1 MTHSR
6 HLRERFRHARGP
18 QLWQRV
24 GKVPLMSV
32 AALGAVTFATLP
44 ATQSLS
50 ATAHTDQ
57 SAVVDLAAAPGHT
70 VLGATATPTKNADA
84 TAKAGEAA
92 KPADATKAD
101 ATKAETKKAGTKKA
115 ETEKAETKK
124 AEPAA
129 PAKLE
134 LYYQYGVQTT
144 PWYCGPAATR
154 MALSARGI
162 YPSQDDLAGRL
173 GTTVNGTNS
182 SADIARVLN
191 AMTKSSQYQAT
202 SVPSKSVTKQQVEKL
217 RSDIVD
223 AVRHGYPVVMNIAGS
238 ATDLGGATRSFPGG
252 HYITVVGYGDNGTRA
267 KIGDSANPLSPSY
280 WIATSELAQWAGTR
294 GYAA

>member
-6 HLRERFRHARGP
+6 HLRERFRHARWP
-18 QLWQRV
+18 RLWQRV
-24 GKVPLMSV
+24 GKVPVMSV

-50 ATAHTDQ
+50 ATTAAQTEK
-57 SAVVDLAAAPGHT
+57 SSVVDLVPG
-70 VLGATATPTKNADA
+70 LSATA
-84 TAKAGEAA
+84 TAKAGAATRPAKPAEMTKAEAA
-92 KPADATKAD
+92 KTEP
-101 ATKAETKKAGTKKA
+101 KKA
-115 ETEKAETKK
+115 EPRKAEPKK

-182 SADIARVLN
+182 SVEIARVLN
-191 AMTKSSQYQAT
+191 AMTKTSQYQAT
-202 SVPSKSVTKQQVEKL
+202 SIPSKSVNKRQVEKL
-217 RSDIVD
+217 RADIVES
-223 AVRHGYPVVMNIAGS
+223 VRHGFPVVMNIAGS
-238 ATDLGGATRSFPGG
+238 ATDLGGTTRSFPGG
-252 HYITVVGYGDNGTRA
+252 HYITVVGYDYNGTRA
-267 KIGDSANPLSPSY
+267 KIGDSANPASPSY